1 MLQRVDNAFKKRKEE
16 NEVLALTVSELE
28 NQLGYLEEQT
38 QDQVSATTSL
48 NLALAFSRKGI
59 DNIQVEVG
67 KLDQENIEPVNILV
81 DELTSSL
88 RDGKLCNKL
97 Y

>member
-1 MLQRVDNAFKKRKEE
+1 MLQRVDNAFKKRKVE

-38 QDQVSATTSL
+38 QDQMEATTSL

-88 RDGKLCNKL
+88 RDGKLCHNL